1 MATAP
6 KTIGPLTKTSLSLLA
21 VSEKDKATL
30 TLPTPFELFYG
41 VGSDGITPFEQ
52 ALFGKQSGDRV
63 TIMVAAGQS
72 FDIFGHLSCQLS
84 QALLKEPPYQ
94 LEIVVTEVVRAED
107 RDLIKA
113 MAQGSSCGSGCD
125 CGCGC

>member
-1 MATAP
+1 MSPVP

-21 VSEKDKATL
+21 VSETDTATQ
-30 TLPTPFELFYG
+30 TQPAPFELFYG

-63 TIMVAAGQS
+63 TIIVAAGQS
-72 FDIFGHLSCQLS
+72 FDIFGYLSCQMS

-94 LEIVVTEVVRAED
+94 LDIAVTEVARAED

-113 MAQGSSCGSGCD
+113 LAQSSNCGSGCD

>member
-1 MATAP
+1 MAPATT
-6 KTIGPLTKTSLSLLA
+6 TIGPLTKASLSLLA
-21 VSEKDKATL
+21 VSESAMT
-30 TLPTPFELFYG
+30 TQTPPTPFELFYG

-72 FDIFGHLSCQLS
+72 FNIFGHLSCQLS

-94 LEIVVTEVVRAED
+94 LDIAVTEVARAED

-113 MAQGSSCGSGCD
+113 LAQGSSCGGGCD